1 LIENRKHFAL
11 AKCNYNMR
19 KSPFTRPKDE
29 FHRVAISPAAVS
41 FLSKMLPLE
50 ILRALALQV
59 ALKNDSE
66 WER

>member
-1 LIENRKHFAL
+1 
-11 AKCNYNMR
+11 MR
-19 KSPFTRPKDE
+19 KAPFTRPKDE